1 MQLRSQRK
9 RSCTVDTSQ
18 SLKIRMAGLHPQS
31 SPKTSLKESSSSSK
45 WQKLL
50 YIKQNFPDNHVD
62 TASFL
67 KLMKRNSNVR
77 PLKYWKVVGESG
89 RVTQQISVIFI
100 FLALYIHLN
109 EMDSENASAHF
120 LFYSMWGSLGSFSMY
135 LLYTLLPGS
144 SSSHKPYSQIGSTLL
159 SSLIFTGGNQFISLL
174 SGVLI
179 R

>member
-9 RSCTVDTSQ
+9 QSCTLDTSQ
-18 SLKIRMAGLHPQS
+18 TLKIGISGLHPQP
-31 SPKTSLKESSSSSK
+31 SPKTSLKVSSSPK

-109 EMDSENASAHF
+109 EMDSAYASAHF
-120 LFYSMWGSLGSFSMY
+120 LFYSMWGSLVSFSMY
-135 LLYTLLPGS
+135 LIYTLLPGS

-159 SSLIFTGGNQFISLL
+159 SSLIFTGGNQFIYLL
-174 SGVLI
+174 NCVFI